1 MAGWNQW
8 PKNKQGEWHRGSKGK
23 GKASN
28 PVAPKDKSGKPGLP
42 AYDSTSASSSL
53 PSDVPKEGNKDGD
66 FKAALMTIIAEN
78 NLQVPDRYKHIMEE
92 DVNEKINVDQR
103 LLNNKRKLN
112 SKLER
117 LKKASAKKDE
127 QWLSFRNQLKEH
139 LLKEQERYTQEKK
152 EIKEAIVQTQ
162 LELDKMMNGTAGEE
176 ETPSAPD
183 GMDVLEELTV
193 EDATK
198 TTAMKPDEST
208 QMPEIIKKTQ
218 EDHQKLMHQ
227 MGELQQQMFY
237 MVQAITGPNVGSPSR
252 PVVPSSMMTPPKTHG
267 TTRRTA
273 LAPFSRRNDDHSSG
287 HSRSPRRTPSQLSPE
302 TSKSAVHVED
312 SDPENLGLF
321 AELDGYGTT

>member
-8 PKNKQGEWHRGSKGK
+8 PKNKQSEWYRGSKGK
-23 GKASN
+23 GKTAN
-28 PVAPKDKSGKPGLP
+28 PATPKDKPGKSSLP

-53 PSDVPKEGNKDGD
+53 PSEVLKDGNKDGD

-103 LLNNKRKLN
+103 RLNNKRKLN
-112 SKLER
+112 SKLDR

-127 QWLSFRNQLKEH
+127 QWVSFRNQLKDH

-152 EIKEAIVQTQ
+152 EIQEAIVQTQ

-176 ETPSAPD
+176 ETPGAPD

-193 EDATK
+193 EDAMK
-198 TTAMKPDEST
+198 TTARKQDEPT

-237 MVQAITGPNVGSPSR
+237 MVQAIAGPNVGSPSR
-252 PVVPSSMMTPPKTHG
+252 PGIPSSMMTPPKTTG

-273 LAPFSRRNDDHSSG
+273 LAPFSRRNSDPTPS
-287 HSRSPRRTPSQLSPE
+287 HSRSPRRTPSKTSPGE
-302 TSKSAVHVED
+302 TKSAVHVED
-312 SDPENLGLF
+312 SDQEHLGLL